1 MGGGREEEG
10 RRKGGGREE
19 EGGGREEGGRSKGGE
34 KREKRREKEGE
45 KDHGK
50 REREVRMTRWEEG
63 RKMGKRVNAK
73 TPQWPPTLAVAMCS
87 ET

>member
-19 EGGGREEGGRSKGGE
+19 GGAREEK

-50 REREVRMTRWEEG
+50 REREVRMTRWEEV
-63 RKMGKRVNAK
+63 RKMGERVNAK

>member
-10 RRKGGGREE
+10 RREGGTREE
-19 EGGGREEGGRSKGGE
+19 KKER
-34 KREKRREKEGE
+34 KEGE

-73 TPQWPPTLAVAMCS
+73 TPQWPPTLAVAMCL